1 MRTITNL
8 GIKSRLSLGL
18 LLAAP
23 TNFNRDRIFRS
34 YSGKGGGQ
42 MNCVAWFRWLRL
54 VHLNGTRYCVITL
67 ALSAAAQTPTGCTG
81 QQLNKVA
88 CLIPAL
94 VDQNTVPA
102 GIGTFPAGQPTG
114 NGVLVSPLTSSL
126 PFPSPA
132 SGVTYSFDSA
142 AGVYVRSP
150 ESFGP
155 LLAERAETI
164 GRNHFDFG
172 LTFQRFAF
180 SEADGQ
186 DIKAFTFAQSIN
198 GTTAIV
204 NRYDLGLTLDQFI
217 MFANFGLS
225 SRVDVSIAL
234 PLSTVRYTGS
244 VQTSLVGPQGQ
255 LFASQASQTREATG
269 VGDLN
274 VRLKSTLK
282 RWEHAGFAIAADVRF
297 PTGDAYNA
305 LGAGAYGIKPFLIY
319 SFDYKKI
326 APHVNLGYQWNGSSI
341 LTGDII
347 TGSKGHVPNQIP
359 YAAGL
364 DARVHKRVTLD
375 FDILGQEVIHA
386 EGVSRDQAVLL
397 PDGSNI
403 EAVAFI
409 RHSFNMTN
417 GSAGVKVNP
426 GGNFLVFFN
435 LLFRMNSAG
444 LRTNVAPLF
453 GVSYTR

>member
-1 MRTITNL
+1 MHQTT
-8 GIKSRLSLGL
+8 
-18 LLAAP
+18 
-23 TNFNRDRIFRS
+23 
-34 YSGKGGGQ
+34 
-42 MNCVAWFRWLRL
+42 WFRWRQLFP
-54 VHLNGTRYCVITL
+54 VSGTAYSVIVI
-67 ALSAAAQTPTGCTG
+67 ALSAAAHAQTGCTG
-81 QQLNKVA
+81 QQVNKAA

-94 VDQNTVPA
+94 VDQA
-102 GIGTFPAGQPTG
+102 GIGPFPATSPTG

-150 ESFGP
+150 QDFGP

-172 LTFQRFAF
+172 LTFERFAF
-180 SEADGQ
+180 SEVDGQ
-186 DIKAFTFAQSIN
+186 NIKDVTISLPTISQPLS
-198 GTTAIV
+198 GTTVVV
-204 NRYDLGLTLDQFI
+204 NRYDLGLTLDRFI
-217 MFANFGLS
+217 MFANYGLS
-225 SRVDVSIAL
+225 NRIDVSFAL
-234 PLSTVRYTGS
+234 PISTVRYTGS
-244 VQTSLVGPQGQ
+244 LETSVVGPQGQ
-255 LFASQASQTREATG
+255 LFAGQASVTREASG

-274 VRLKSTLK
+274 IRVKGTLK
-282 RWEHAGFAIAADVRF
+282 RWEHAGLAVAADVRF

-305 LGAGAYGIKPFLIY
+305 LGAGAYGIRPFLIY
-319 SFDYKKI
+319 SFEYKKV

-341 LTGDII
+341 LTGNII
-347 TGSKGHVPNQIP
+347 TGSKGHVPNQVP

-364 DARVHKRVTLD
+364 DARLHKRVTLD
-375 FDILGQEVIHA
+375 FDVLGQEVIHA
-386 EGVSRDQAVLL
+386 DGLLVDQTVLL
-397 PDGSNI
+397 PDGSSVK
-403 EAVAFI
+403 AVAFT

-444 LRTNVAPLF
+444 LRSNVGPLF

>member
-1 MRTITNL
+1 
-8 GIKSRLSLGL
+8 
-18 LLAAP
+18 
-23 TNFNRDRIFRS
+23 
-34 YSGKGGGQ
+34 
-42 MNCVAWFRWLRL
+42 MNHVTSFRWLRQFP
-54 VHLNGTRYCVITL
+54 VNRAASCVVAF

-81 QQLNKVA
+81 QQLNTAA
-88 CLIPAL
+88 CLIPGL
-94 VDQNTVPA
+94 VNQSLGQS
-102 GIGTFPAGQPTG
+102 GIGPFPANQPTG

-126 PFPSPA
+126 PLPSPA

-142 AGVYVRSP
+142 AGVYVRST

-172 LTFQRFAF
+172 LTFQRFVF

-186 DIKAFTFAQSIN
+186 NVKDLTYAYLAS
-198 GTTAIV
+198 GTTALV

-217 MFANFGLS
+217 MFANYGLS
-225 SRVDVSIAL
+225 NRVDVSVAL
-234 PLSTVRYTGS
+234 PISTVRYTGTL
-244 VQTSLVGPQGQ
+244 QTSIVGPQGQ
-255 LFASQASQTREATG
+255 IFAGQAAATREASG

-274 VRLKSTLK
+274 IRVKGTLM
-282 RWEHAGFAIAADVRF
+282 RWEHAGLAVAADVRF

-305 LGAGAYGIKPFLIY
+305 LGAGAYGIHPFLIY

-341 LTGDII
+341 LTGNII
-347 TGSKGHVPNQIP
+347 TGSTGHVPNQIP

-375 FDILGQEVIHA
+375 FDVLGQEVIHA
-386 EGVSRDQAVLL
+386 EGLLGGQTVLL
-397 PDGSNI
+397 PDGSSVN
-403 EAVAFI
+403 AVTFT

-444 LRTNVAPLF
+444 LRSNVAPLF

>member
-1 MRTITNL
+1 
-8 GIKSRLSLGL
+8 
-18 LLAAP
+18 
-23 TNFNRDRIFRS
+23 
-34 YSGKGGGQ
+34 
-42 MNCVAWFRWLRL
+42 
-54 VHLNGTRYCVITL
+54 
-67 ALSAAAQTPTGCTG
+67 
-81 QQLNKVA
+81 
-88 CLIPAL
+88 
-94 VDQNTVPA
+94 
-102 GIGTFPAGQPTG
+102 
-114 NGVLVSPLTSSL
+114 
-126 PFPSPA
+126 
-132 SGVTYSFDSA
+132 
-142 AGVYVRSP
+142 VRSP

-172 LTFQRFAF
+172 LTFQRFVF
-180 SEADGQ
+180 SEADGRKVN
-186 DIKAFTFAQSIN
+186 DMTFSAFLN

-217 MFANFGLS
+217 MFANYGLS
-225 SRVDVSIAL
+225 NRVDVSVAVPIT
-234 PLSTVRYTGS
+234 TVRYTGS
-244 VQTSLVGPQGQ
+244 LQTSIVSPQGQ
-255 LFASQASQTREATG
+255 VFAGQASQTREATG

-274 VRLKSTLK
+274 VRLKGTLK

-326 APHVNLGYQWNGSSI
+326 SPHVNLGYQWNGSSI
-341 LTGDII
+341 LTGNII
-347 TGSKGHVPNQIP
+347 TGSTGHVPNQIP

-375 FDILGQEVIHA
+375 FDVLGQEVIHA
-386 EGVSRDQAVLL
+386 EGLAGAQAVLL
-397 PDGSNI
+397 PDGSSV
-403 EAVAFI
+403 EAFAFS

-444 LRTNVAPLF
+444 LRSNVAPLF